1 MACVAAATPGA
12 AHADAGGDGVDVAE
26 LARGE
31 FVVDA
36 ARGFGFEGLRERA
49 LRARGGALFGSLG
62 EHGGHRGG
70 FLGGG
75 GWGGWAAG

>member
-1 MACVAAATPGA
+1 MTRAGITSVACVAAATPGA

-62 EHGGHRGG
+62 ERGG
-70 FLGGG
+70 RPGSLR
-75 GWGGWAAG
+75 